1 MSEKMKLTA
10 QQQAIL
16 DGEKG
21 ETLAK
26 VMETLVR
33 YGELFGADSM
43 APVTSRYNHL
53 VTSFGLKALGP
64 VYELMDKLIA
74 EGRPPSRNS
83 PPTVSAGAIL

>member
-53 VTSFGLKALGP
+53 VT
-64 VYELMDKLIA
+64 
-74 EGRPPSRNS
+74 
-83 PPTVSAGAIL
+83 